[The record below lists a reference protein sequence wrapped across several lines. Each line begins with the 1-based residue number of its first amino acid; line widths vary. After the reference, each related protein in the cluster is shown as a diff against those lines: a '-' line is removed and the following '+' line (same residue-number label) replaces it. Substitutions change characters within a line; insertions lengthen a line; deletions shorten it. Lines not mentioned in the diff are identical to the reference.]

1 MWIEQN
7 NCYSLPQMDEMCYS
21 VRPKVPGSLMKSIMI
36 ETKGLAT
43 ACIDNLNNH
52 CNVLGAFT
60 IGQFVHCISDS

>member
-1 MWIEQN
+1 
-7 NCYSLPQMDEMCYS
+7 
-21 VRPKVPGSLMKSIMI
+21 MKSIMI

-52 CNVLGAFT
+52 CIVLGAFT